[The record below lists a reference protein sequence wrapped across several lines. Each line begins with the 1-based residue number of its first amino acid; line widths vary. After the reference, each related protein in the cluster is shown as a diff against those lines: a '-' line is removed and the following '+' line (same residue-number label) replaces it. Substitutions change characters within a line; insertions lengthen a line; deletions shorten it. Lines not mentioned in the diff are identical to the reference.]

1 MSEDPIGFASGD
13 FNWYRYVFNSPV
25 NITDLNGE
33 NPLIIIPVVLIF
45 MDTYLNAPET
55 GDDVYEG
62 LTPANELG
70 LCLVSGSGLKPFNIY
85 WPKKGRIFQI
95 SYRKK
100 PVFRLDYHGYRKVDP
115 TNKPVLHYHRYPDM
129 KKHRPFEGW

>member
-1 MSEDPIGFASGD
+1 MTRYYDPTIQRFLSEDPIGFASGD

-25 NITDLNGE
+25 NITDPNGE

-85 WPKKGRIFQI
+85 
-95 SYRKK
+95 
-100 PVFRLDYHGYRKVDP
+100 
-115 TNKPVLHYHRYPDM
+115 
-129 KKHRPFEGW
+129 